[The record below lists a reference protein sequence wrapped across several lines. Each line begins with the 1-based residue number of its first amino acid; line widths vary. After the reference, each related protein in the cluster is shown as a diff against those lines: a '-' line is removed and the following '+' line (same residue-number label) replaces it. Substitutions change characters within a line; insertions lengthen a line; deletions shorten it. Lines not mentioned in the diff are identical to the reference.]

1 LKLLENELLNLAN
14 NYDKSQQEV
23 KELNKE
29 LDKTRYEL
37 DQIEKSDI
45 SHKERVRIFPE
56 NSISSTIDTRIL
68 ANSID

>member
-56 NSISSTIDTRIL
+56 NSISSTKDTRIL

>member
-56 NSISSTIDTRIL
+56 NSISSTKNTRIL